1 MGTRGFKTNN
11 APICALFGRTSES
24 FETAGAH
31 RRLASKVLAQEN
43 VAPAAKPT
51 RKKIALV
58 VAERKPTRVRYS
70 HSHNLDPTA
79 PDLEPLSARFR
90 EPG

>member
-11 APICALFGRTSES
+11 ALICALFGRTLES

-31 RRLASKVLAQEN
+31 RRLASKALAQEN

-51 RKKIALV
+51 RKKS
-58 VAERKPTRVRYS
+58 R
-70 HSHNLDPTA
+70 
-79 PDLEPLSARFR
+79 
-90 EPG
+90 